1 MKKPFF
7 SQKGTE
13 EEISL
18 VKEEKAPKIQ
28 EVKIGA
34 ITKDGYKVIEIV
46 DADRVL
52 VSTQT
57 AAKVIFKKDI

>member
-7 SQKGTE
+7 SQKVTE

-18 VKEEKAPKIQ
+18 VKEEKSSKIQ